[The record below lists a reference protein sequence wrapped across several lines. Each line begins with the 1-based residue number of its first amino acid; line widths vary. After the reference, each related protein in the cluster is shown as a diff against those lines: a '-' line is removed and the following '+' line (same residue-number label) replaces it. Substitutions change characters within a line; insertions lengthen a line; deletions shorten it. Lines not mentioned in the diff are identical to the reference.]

1 MEEGTKTVAVNREY
15 KSRIF
20 AMIFSNKKE
29 LLELYNAISGKHY
42 TDPELLEVNTLENA
56 IYMSMRNDVSFLV
69 DARVSLY
76 EHQST
81 YNPNLPLRSLLY
93 LSDLYSNM
101 VRGKNI
107 YGTKMIRIPPPTFIV
122 FYNGEQEQ
130 PETQVLRLSDA
141 YTVKEESPALEVKV
155 RMLNINVGYNEALM
169 NSCSTLRDYA
179 EYTCRIRRYAKEMVI
194 EQAVER
200 AITECI
206 SEGILREFLESNRA
220 EAKHMSIYEY
230 DEKEHI
236 RLERAEARE
245 EGREEGLLLG
255 ENKLTRFA
263 QLIEALLKDE
273 RTDIIALV
281 TKDEEQREKYYE
293 EYHIF

>member
-1 MEEGTKTVAVNREY
+1 MEKRTKTVSVNREY

-20 AMIFSNKKE
+20 AMIFSDKKE
-29 LLELYNAISGKHY
+29 LLELYNAISGKSY

-56 IYMSMRNDVSFLV
+56 IYMSMQNDVSFLV

-107 YGTKMIRIPPPTFIV
+107 YGTKKIQIPPPTFIV

-130 PETQVLRLSDA
+130 PESQVLRLSDA

-155 RMLNINVGYNEALM
+155 LMLNINVGYNEKLM
-169 NSCSTLRDYA
+169 DSCRTLRDYA
-179 EYTCRIRRYAKEMVI
+179 EYTNRIRRYAREMVI

-206 SEGILREFLESNRA
+206 SEGILREFLSRNRA

-236 RLERAEARE
+236 RLERAEAKEEGRK
-245 EGREEGLLLG
+245 EGREEGVLLG
-255 ENKLTRFA
+255 ENRFA
-263 QLIEALLKDE
+263 RLMEALLKE
-273 RTDIIALV
+273 GKTDIATLV
-281 TKDEEQREKYYE
+281 ATNEGERVRYYK
-293 EYHIF
+293 EYGI

>member
-1 MEEGTKTVAVNREY
+1 MEKGRKTVSVNREY

-20 AMIFSNKKE
+20 AMIFSDKKE

-42 TDPELLEVNTLENA
+42 TDPDLLEVNTLENA
-56 IYMSMRNDVSFLV
+56 IYMSMKNDVSFLV

-107 YGTKMIRIPPPTFIV
+107 YGTKKIQIPPPTFIV

-130 PETQVLRLSDA
+130 PESQVLRLSDA
-141 YTVKEESPALEVKV
+141 YTVKEEAPALEVKV
-155 RMLNINVGYNEALM
+155 LMLNINVGYNEALM

-179 EYTCRIRRYAKEMVI
+179 EYTSRIRRYAREMVI

-206 SEGILREFLESNRA
+206 SEGILKEFLLRNRA
-220 EAKHMSIYEY
+220 EAKHMNIYEY

-236 RLERAEARE
+236 RLERAEAKE
-245 EGREEGLLLG
+245 EGREEGILLG
-255 ENKLTRFA
+255 ESKLSRFA
-263 QLIEALLKDE
+263 HLMELLLKDG
-273 RTDIIALV
+273 RTDIATLV
-281 TKDEEQREKYYE
+281 ATDEREREKYYE
-293 EYHIF
+293 EYHI